1 MSGKQDAESLGVPTR
16 RGQHRVEEISCSE
29 RARLYVLPPPPPKK
43 DDLLF
48 LGEGTTMSRAVVN

>member
-16 RGQHRVEEISCSE
+16 RGQHRVEEVSCSE
-29 RARLYVLPPPPPKK
+29 RARLYVLTPPPQKK

-48 LGEGTTMSRAVVN
+48 LGEGITMSRAVVN

>member
-16 RGQHRVEEISCSE
+16 RGQHRVEEVSCSE
-29 RARLYVLPPPPPKK
+29 RARLYVLTPPPKK

>member
-16 RGQHRVEEISCSE
+16 RGQHCVEEVSCSE
-29 RARLYVLPPPPPKK
+29 RARLYVLTPPQKK

-48 LGEGTTMSRAVVN
+48 LGEGITMSRAVVD

>member
-16 RGQHRVEEISCSE
+16 RGQHRVEEVSCSE
-29 RARLYVLPPPPPKK
+29 RARLYVLTPPKK

-48 LGEGTTMSRAVVN
+48 LGEGITMSRAVVN

>member
-16 RGQHRVEEISCSE
+16 RGQHRVEEVSCSE
-29 RARLYVLPPPPPKK
+29 RARLYVLTPPPPKK

-48 LGEGTTMSRAVVN
+48 LGEGTTMSRAVVD

>member
-16 RGQHRVEEISCSE
+16 RGQHRVEEVSCSE
-29 RARLYVLPPPPPKK
+29 RARLYVLTPPKK